1 MDQNNYLYKWDCHF
15 NLHYYFIQ
23 SCQKNIISRHWQNI
37 KLSYQC
43 FRFLCFVSAD
53 LFWKPMSGLRFL
65 LSFLKTSALLIGW
78 MIPPSLVTIFGLTSS
93 FTAVS
98 GFQVFPIGARIACSY
113 CSTVTYGKGRSLT
126 YKERCAQ
133 TDTDITIQDWNTLYI
148 LTYDYVF
155 CSLVNGYN
163 YNRGIKLCSFSCIVQ
178 DISLTLFI

>member
-15 NLHYYFIQ
+15 NLHYYFIH
-23 SCQKNIISRHWQNI
+23 CINKAVKKHL
-37 KLSYQC
+37 KLSNQC

-65 LSFLKTSALLIGW
+65 LSFLNTSALLIGW

-133 TDTDITIQDWNTLYI
+133 TDTDIMITYTGLKYI
-148 LTYDYVF
+148 VYSNLW
-155 CSLVNGYN
+155 
-163 YNRGIKLCSFSCIVQ
+163 LCIM
-178 DISLTLFI
+178 

>member
-1 MDQNNYLYKWDCHF
+1 
-15 NLHYYFIQ
+15 
-23 SCQKNIISRHWQNI
+23 
-37 KLSYQC
+37 
-43 FRFLCFVSAD
+43 
-53 LFWKPMSGLRFL
+53 MSGLRFL
-65 LSFLKTSALLIGW
+65 LSFLNTSALLIGW

-126 YKERCAQ
+126 YKGRCAQ
-133 TDTDITIQDWNTLYI
+133 TDTDITYTGLKYI

-163 YNRGIKLCSFSCIVQ
+163 YIRGIKLCSFSCIVQ